1 VRLITSKLDS
11 LFHRGGTDERPRAV
25 DYAVLIA
32 LMALACIAALG
43 TALR

>member
-1 VRLITSKLDS
+1 VRLITSKLDF
-11 LFHRGGTDERPRAV
+11 LLHRERTDARPRAV

-32 LMALACIAALG
+32 LMALACIAAVG